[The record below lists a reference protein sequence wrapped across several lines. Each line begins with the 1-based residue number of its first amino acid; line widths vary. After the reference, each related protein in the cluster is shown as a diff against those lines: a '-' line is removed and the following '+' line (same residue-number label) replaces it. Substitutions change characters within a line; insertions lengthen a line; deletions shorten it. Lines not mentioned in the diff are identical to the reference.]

1 MSRTAVSITLD
12 ACEQALLQKICRQR
26 SVPEEKKQRVL
37 AVLLAATGLQNKN
50 IAHQIGFNRTDVG
63 KWRNRWAQQH
73 QQWHNSDAALRPK
86 MNARLVLLW
95 LSDKKGRGRKE
106 RIVAEQRAKI
116 AALSLETP
124 EQNGLPVTHWTL
136 EHLAAVSVKRG
147 IVESISPVSVHR
159 ILKKATCRRT
169 VGEVG

>member
-1 MSRTAVSITLD
+1 MSRPAVRLTLD
-12 ACEQALLQKICRQR
+12 ACEQALLQKISRQR
-26 SVPEEKKQRVL
+26 SVPEEKQQRVL
-37 AVLLAATGLQNKN
+37 AVLLAATGLQNKE
-50 IAHQIGFNRTDVG
+50 IAPRIGLNRTDVG
-63 KWRNRWAQQH
+63 KWRNRWSEQH
-73 QQWHNSDAALRPK
+73 QQWRDSDASLRPR
-86 MNARLVLLW
+86 MTARLVLLW

-136 EHLAAVSVKRG
+136 EHLANVSVQRG
-147 IVESISPVSVHR
+147 IVDSISPVTVHR
-159 ILKKATCRRT
+159 ILKKTICRPT